1 MKRKIARQFNSSNH
15 RFERYIDL
23 DASIDAACQCRMHT
37 FRFVRFFWYP
47 VRDWKRSTNLFF
59 FVCLEFAKKMW
70 LANGRT
76 TAHNRVPRSP
86 YSTSDVIPCNFK
98 HHLSVNPELFFR
110 SEIFF
115 YPATFFFSSRFRDYI
130 SSIASS
136 PRLYLSLFLIWLTG
150 L

>member
-37 FRFVRFFWYP
+37 LELDSFDILCETGNAP
-47 VRDWKRSTNLFF
+47 PTFF